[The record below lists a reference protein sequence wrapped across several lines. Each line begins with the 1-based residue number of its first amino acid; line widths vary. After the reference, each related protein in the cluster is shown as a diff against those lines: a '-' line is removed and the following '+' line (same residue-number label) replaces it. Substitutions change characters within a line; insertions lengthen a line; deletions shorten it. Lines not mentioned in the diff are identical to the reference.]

1 MARGLPC
8 IATHVGGIP
17 EVLDGDCGVLVAPG
31 DSGSLRAA
39 MERLI
44 DEPPVAARL
53 GAAARSRVEERFS
66 LSSCADQHLLLWEEI
81 LGKKRR

>member
-1 MARGLPC
+1 
-8 IATHVGGIP
+8 
-17 EVLDGDCGVLVAPG
+17 
-31 DSGSLRAA
+31 

-44 DEPPVAARL
+44 DEPPLAARL